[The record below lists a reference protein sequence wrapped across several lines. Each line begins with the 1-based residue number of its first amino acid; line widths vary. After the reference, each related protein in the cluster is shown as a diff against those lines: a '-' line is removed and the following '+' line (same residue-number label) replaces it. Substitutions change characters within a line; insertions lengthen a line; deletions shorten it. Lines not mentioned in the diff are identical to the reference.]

1 MKKLFSAVMESSY
14 RVGLH
19 ECRSDGGGYF
29 RAKFSN
35 LLKNVGINHV
45 LTSLYNSKP
54 KGGVERSV
62 CSLKDCLRR
71 DNIKKVTQQK
81 IDETIYLINQH
92 SQDDSGTPAEWFFG
106 RSPRSCLANSLTRF
120 VDHTRLIENRKAK
133 QVELALSKGRS
144 APNDFREKDHIVV
157 QDFLSKKWNIPGV
170 IKQARTSEDDS
181 ARSFVIEC
189 SDGSSILRNSK
200 FIKHAWKSPRKHVSW
215 AQQADKASGSADEA
229 L

>member
-133 QVELALSKGRS
+133 QVELAISKGSLLLMTSGRGITS
-144 APNDFREKDHIVV
+144 
-157 QDFLSKKWNIPGV
+157 LSRI
-170 IKQARTSEDDS
+170 
-181 ARSFVIEC
+181 F
-189 SDGSSILRNSK
+189 
-200 FIKHAWKSPRKHVSW
+200 
-215 AQQADKASGSADEA
+215 
-229 L
+229 